1 LGRLGYQVA
10 ADGVEWSE
18 PVELGHGGGQ
28 EIVLKSVWGTCHI
41 VFFGTNVLIDNLS
54 VRLSP
59 KPATHE
65 VPDEYATIQDAI
77 DAADRGDIIQVA
89 PGDYDVQDSR
99 GIRFSGKAI
108 TVRSE
113 KGPGETRIHF
123 SRGRGFYFG
132 NKEGSDSVLRGFTI
146 TGGRAFGSPIPSD
159 ADDWKRTPDHSIG
172 GGIFCDD
179 LSSPTIVNC
188 VIRDCAAELGG
199 GIGIVNGSPAI
210 YGCVIEECQAGGR
223 DSNGSR
229 GFGGAIGLIGGADAK
244 ILDCV
249 LKNNR
254 AYSNSLGAGL
264 YCRKS
269 SARLVNCDISGNSAQ
284 GSVTGGGVY
293 CGGAGAS
300 VFLDQCL
307 ITNNAAETGAG
318 VFAEGFHEA
327 RLTNC
332 TVANNR
338 LSGSMSS
345 AGGIRSVDGDIE
357 IENSIVYYNDGTQV
371 SLSNPVSPNPVSFS
385 NVEGYYHGQGNI
397 AEDPCFASPDP
408 DTGDYHLKS
417 ITGRYDPGSGWVDD
431 FLENVPLE
439 DIHSPCIDAGD
450 PQGLVGAEPFPNR
463 GRVNMGA
470 YGGTAEASKSIG
482 PLIFHVDVANGSDSN
497 SGLSRS
503 HAFKTINHA
512 VGVAFDGD
520 IILVWPGVYRE
531 ALRFVS
537 RALTL
542 QSAAEAAVI
551 SPPNVDLNTKYGVS
565 FWNAESSRMVLRNFV
580 ITNCDIAAIYCDS
593 ASPTLVNLTVTGN
606 RFGIKAP
613 GGADPTITSCIVWNN
628 TDGDLESCHAR
639 FSCLQQLV
647 GLDVENGNKSTDPLF
662 ADPANGNYYLQ
673 SENGRYSPGDSWVND
688 LQTSPCI
695 DTGDPGIYAG
705 REPMPHGGIVNMGAY
720 GGTPFASRSGSR
732 QTWDDFTG
740 VLPIELL
747 K

>member
-1 LGRLGYQVA
+1 
-10 ADGVEWSE
+10 
-18 PVELGHGGGQ
+18 
-28 EIVLKSVWGTCHI
+28 
-41 VFFGTNVLIDNLS
+41 
-54 VRLSP
+54 
-59 KPATHE
+59 
-65 VPDEYATIQDAI
+65 
-77 DAADRGDIIQVA
+77 
-89 PGDYDVQDSR
+89 
-99 GIRFSGKAI
+99 
-108 TVRSE
+108 
-113 KGPGETRIHF
+113 
-123 SRGRGFYFG
+123 
-132 NKEGSDSVLRGFTI
+132 
-146 TGGRAFGSPIPSD
+146 
-159 ADDWKRTPDHSIG
+159 
-172 GGIFCDD
+172 
-179 LSSPTIVNC
+179 
-188 VIRDCAAELGG
+188 
-199 GIGIVNGSPAI
+199 
-210 YGCVIEECQAGGR
+210 
-223 DSNGSR
+223 
-229 GFGGAIGLIGGADAK
+229 
-244 ILDCV
+244 
-249 LKNNR
+249 
-254 AYSNSLGAGL
+254 
-264 YCRKS
+264 
-269 SARLVNCDISGNSAQ
+269 
-284 GSVTGGGVY
+284 
-293 CGGAGAS
+293 
-300 VFLDQCL
+300 VFLKQCL
-307 ITNNAAETGAG
+307 ITNNTAETGAG

-332 TVANNR
+332 TVADNK

-345 AGGIRSVDGDIE
+345 AGGIRSVDGDMVIK
-357 IENSIVYYNDGTQV
+357 NSIVYYNDGTQV
-371 SLSNPVSPNPVSFS
+371 SLSSPVLPNPVIFS
-385 NVEGYYHGQGNI
+385 NIEGYYPGQGNTKK
-397 AEDPCFASPDP
+397 DTPPLFVSPA
-408 DTGDYHLKS
+408 TGDYHLRS
-417 ITGRYDPGSGWVDD
+417 FTGRYDPGSDRWVDD
-431 FLENVPLE
+431 YVEGK
-439 DIHSPCIDAGD
+439 HSLCIDAGD
-450 PQGLVGAEPFPNR
+450 PQDPVGAEPFPNR

-628 TDGDLESCHAR
+628 TDGDLESCRAR
-639 FSCLQQLV
+639 FSCLQELV